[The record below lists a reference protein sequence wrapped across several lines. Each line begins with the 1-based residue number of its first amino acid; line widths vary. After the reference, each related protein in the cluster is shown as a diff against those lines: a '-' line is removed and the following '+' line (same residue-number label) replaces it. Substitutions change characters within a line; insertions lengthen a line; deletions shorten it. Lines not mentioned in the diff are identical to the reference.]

1 MDSIT
6 DILPNVIIDLLPVF
20 ILDRINLITFS
31 FLLLICLILWGKI
44 MFKAE
49 ALSSRDQKIDSLINQ
64 KNTLNN
70 RINNYKNTISQ
81 LNAQINTG
89 NQQYSQLYNQYIAS
103 TQCESSESNNQ
114 QIQSLTQAN
123 NKLKTSI
130 RQLNTKITQLN
141 NQITSGNE
149 QYSILYNQNT
159 ANVQQIDSLSKQIK
173 DLSREIRSLKNENHS
188 LKVQNESSESNN
200 QQIQSLTQANN
211 KLKTS
216 IRQLKTKI
224 TQLNNQITAGN
235 EQYSI
240 LYNQNT
246 ANVQQIDSLSKQ
258 IKDLSLEIRSLK
270 NENHSLKVI
279 NRTNDNDCKKLNLQI
294 KTLQQKNTNLLNEYK
309 EAIVAKE
316 EAEKKLEEWKQ
327 ESENEGN
334 YNKKHAHPRDKN
346 LTFDENEHKYFVGNK
361 ELKSV
366 TSLVEGY
373 FPPFEAERLAYLVG
387 KKTGRN
393 PQELIA
399 EWDRKGEE
407 ARTLGTMMHEN
418 IEKFYLGEAYENND
432 VFGQFLDFTKN
443 THLVPYRTEW
453 PIYDEEA
460 GIAGTLDFLDYQNG
474 EYIIYDWKRSKKVV
488 SPKLGKPIVK
498 SKNKTKG
505 LRPITD
511 IEDAPYWHY
520 ALQTSLYR
528 YILKRDYGI
537 DVAKSR
543 LVVMHPELKQAFMT
557 DVPYMEKEVIAILED
572 QKQRH

>member
-123 NKLKTSI
+123 NKLKTYI
-130 RQLNTKITQLN
+130 RK
-141 NQITSGNE
+141 
-149 QYSILYNQNT
+149 
-159 ANVQQIDSLSKQIK
+159 
-173 DLSREIRSLKNENHS
+173 
-188 LKVQNESSESNN
+188 
-200 QQIQSLTQANN
+200 
-211 KLKTS
+211 
-216 IRQLKTKI
+216 LKTKI

-279 NRTNDNDCKKLNLQI
+279 NRTNDNDSKKLNLQI

-366 TSLVEGY
+366 TSLIEGY

>member
-6 DILPNVIIDLLPVF
+6 DILPNFIIDLLPAF
-20 ILDRINLITFS
+20 ILDRINLIGFS
-31 FLLLICLILWGKI
+31 LLFLICLILLGKI

-49 ALSSRDQKIDSLINQ
+49 TSSSRDQRIKSLINQ
-64 KNTLNN
+64 INTLNN
-70 RINNYKNTISQ
+70 RINNYKDTISQ
-81 LNAQINTG
+81 LNAQITSG
-89 NQQYSQLYNQYIAS
+89 NKEYSQLYNQYLES
-103 TQCESSESNNQ
+103 TQGESIESNNQ
-114 QIQSLTQAN
+114 QILSLTQEK
-123 NKLKTSI
+123 NKLKSNINRLKAT
-130 RQLNTKITQLN
+130 ITQLN
-141 NQITSGNE
+141 KQISSGNE

-159 ANVQQIDSLSKQIK
+159 TNVQQIDQLNNQIK
-173 DLSREIRSLKNENHS
+173 DLSRKIVSLKKEKHS
-188 LKVQNESSESNN
+188 LKVKND
-200 QQIQSLTQANN
+200 TN
-211 KLKTS
+211 KDDY
-216 IRQLKTKI
+216 TKI
-224 TQLNNQITAGN
+224 TQLKEQITSDK
-235 EQYSI
+235 ERYRT

-246 ANVQQIDSLSKQ
+246 ANVQQIDQLGNQ
-258 IKDLSLEIRSLK
+258 IKDLSREIVALK
-270 NENHSLKVI
+270 KENNSLKVK
-279 NRTNDNDCKKLNLQI
+279 NNTNKDDYKKLNLQI
-294 KTLQQKNTNLLNEYK
+294 KAIQQQNINLQNKYNK
-309 EAIVAKE
+309 AIAAKK
-316 EAEKKLEEWKQ
+316 EAEKKLEELKK
-327 ESENEGN
+327 EAENEGN

-366 TSLVEGY
+366 TSLIEEY
-373 FPPFEAERLAYLVG
+373 FPPFEAERLAYIVG

-407 ARTLGTMMHEN
+407 ARTLGTKMHEN
-418 IEKFYLGEAYENND
+418 IEKFYLGEEYENND
-432 VFGQFLDFTKN
+432 IFGQFLDFTKE

-488 SPKLGKPIVK
+488 SPKIGKPIVK

-557 DVPYMEKEVIAILED
+557 DVPYMEKEGSSVKCMDEIT
-572 QKQRH
+572 